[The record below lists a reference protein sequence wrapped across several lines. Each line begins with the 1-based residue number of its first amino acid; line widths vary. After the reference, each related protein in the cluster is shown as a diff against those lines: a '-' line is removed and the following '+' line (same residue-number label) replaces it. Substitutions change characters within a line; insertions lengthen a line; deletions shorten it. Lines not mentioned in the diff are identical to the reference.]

1 MEDQDVNKLLH
12 ALENETNASIM
23 KLTTA
28 KIKEHKNNILQQ
40 LQLERSK
47 LKEMHKKLKDYRYC
61 TDMSDMQYGYY
72 IRWIPL
78 KNPENLYL
86 TNGGLLCDMK
96 IVNNQIHI
104 VCKNNRNRI
113 IQFKFDETII
123 FSNMLTL
130 IRYILHV
137 CLFFQFFS
145 GLHIIKSAKGK

>member
-1 MEDQDVNKLLH
+1 MEDQDVNNLLH

-40 LQLERSK
+40 LQLERTQ
-47 LKEMHKKLKDYRYC
+47 LKEMHKKLKEYRYC

-78 KNPENLYL
+78 KDPENLYL

-96 IVNNQIHI
+96 IVNNQI
-104 VCKNNRNRI
+104 KNNRNRI

-123 FSNMLTL
+123 FQKLSPQEKV
-130 IRYILHV
+130 ILSV
-137 CLFFQFFS
+137 LDY
-145 GLHIIKSAKGK
+145 LNT

>member
-1 MEDQDVNKLLH
+1 MSDGENNIKVIENDVNEEMKGLLK
-12 ALENETNASIM
+12 ALENETNSSILD
-23 KLTTA
+23 LTNND
-28 KIKEHKNNILQQ
+28 IKTHKNNILQQ

-104 VCKNNRNRI
+104 ICKNNRNRI

-123 FSNMLTL
+123 FQKLSPQEKV
-130 IRYILHV
+130 ILSV
-137 CLFFQFFS
+137 LDY
-145 GLHIIKSAKGK
+145 LNN